1 MMSLRRLK
9 LDQDNV
15 YSAVYSH
22 WIKISL
28 INQTRSVPTLTQRA
42 YNFNAGPSALPQ
54 EVLEKAQ
61 QQLVDFRDSGMSIME
76 MSHRSAIFDEVHNE
90 AIALLKKL
98 YAIPENYEVLF
109 LQGGASLQFTMVPM
123 NFLSTDQK
131 ASYVLSGSWSEKAFK
146 EAKFFGTPG
155 EAASTKENQ
164 YRHIPALADIQ
175 FNEDDAYVHITSN
188 NTIYGTQWKD
198 YPNTGNVPLVAD
210 MSSDILS
217 KPIDIQKFGLIYAG
231 AQKNLGPSGVTVVII
246 RKDLLEKANK
256 NIPTMLKYTTHA
268 DSNSLYNTPP
278 TFGIYMLGEVL
289 KWVESNGGVAA
300 VEKHNE
306 LKAKVIYDAIDNSN
320 GFYKGHATPES
331 RSLMNITFRVTD
343 EELEKLFLAEAKAAG
358 FVGLN
363 GHRSVGGCR
372 ASTYNAVPLEAC
384 EALRD
389 FMVDFQQKHQ

>member
-1 MMSLRRLK
+1 M
-9 LDQDNV
+9 
-15 YSAVYSH
+15 
-22 WIKISL
+22 
-28 INQTRSVPTLTQRA
+28 TQRA
-42 YNFNAGPSALPQ
+42 YNFNAGPSALPL
-54 EVLEKAQ
+54 EVLENAQ
-61 QQLVDFRDSGMSIME
+61 QQLVNFRNSGMSIME

-123 NFLSTDQK
+123 NFLQADKK

-146 EAKFFGTPG
+146 EAKLFGTPV
-155 EAASTKENQ
+155 EAASTKENK
-164 YRHIPALADIQ
+164 YRNIPALTDIQ

-188 NTIYGTQWKD
+188 NTIYGTQWKEF
-198 YPNTGNVPLVAD
+198 PETGNVPLVAD

-217 KPIDIQKFGLIYAG
+217 KPVDVSKFGIIYAG

-256 NIPTMLKYTTHA
+256 EIPTMLKYTTHA
-268 DSNSLYNTPP
+268 DGNSLYNTPP

-289 KWVESNGGVAA
+289 KWVEAKGGVEA
-300 VEKHNE
+300 VAKLNE
-306 LKAKVIYDAIDNSN
+306 AKAQVIYDAIDNSN

-331 RSLMNITFRVTD
+331 RSLMNITFRVAD
-343 EELEKLFLAEAKAAG
+343 EELEKQFLAEAKAAG
-358 FVGLN
+358 FIGLN

-372 ASTYNAVPLEAC
+372 ASTYNAVPLETC

-389 FMVDFQQKHQ
+389 FMVAFQQKHQ